1 MYYYYNHIAI
11 NNMKNIIFISVVL
24 LFSLVYSDYDEYED
38 EYENTCLRKQAKYHS
53 LSKTISPKELSDHKA
68 SATIKYLSSVRK
80 KEEQRFIDCFN
91 WTNIQQTIKSRFV
104 KECELSTD
112 KDHSRFQYNYTYV
125 LDVSIYA
132 PKKPKRGD
140 NTSARRKVTSCI
152 VASALSLSKEDVQYL
167 ICKTAGSELT
177 CSLPSVST
185 ITYTGT
191 KCRNI
196 TVDKV
201 TVGNYSVLTDNNNEN
216 AHTDIFI
223 TFDGISSSPPYES
236 SDIFEECITEMIKT
250 CEDYNDQHDKVKV
263 KKILTGHCNDCSMGL
278 MAEVTEVPK
287 EFNISLK
294 ECGGMGYSDLVN
306 LFYLC
311 EVTGG
316 DNCINYIPLTDK
328 IKDSS
333 FKVLSA
339 YTGSGRKKRKSRPR
353 RNIDDSDIDEIN
365 IGDDNLEC
373 MYLYYDNDNDNDD
386 RYDYCIKNPNKNK
399 KHKKRKISRKHHDIN
414 KLPKQ
419 SYKTRPK
426 RSLDEHKMKNL
437 KEYFGLEGVIPPKA
451 SYIQVGISS
460 SEGSI
465 LGDGNIISTLKDSMR
480 SKLEKMITLVPVDT
494 PPKSLMSTISKSIN
508 SDGDFTSGLI
518 SSISYQKQQSIKEAL
533 TQSFTSIEEELD
545 DIKRRLGHL
554 ELREKQ
560 LEDKLKQKNLKT
572 RKVVEHYKD
581 SIDKYGKS
589 GGSRVSSSVIH
600 KNPVVGVNVG
610 SVITKPGKT
619 ISFPEQPIHPN
630 NRHSNLPLSLPSS
643 VYYNTNTR
651 SGTSASRR
659 CKRGLT
665 SAMCGLLML
674 TPLPRTRRPVPAVQ
688 SDSSSSDSLLS
699 VAPVGNFVL
708 DSSSSSLISSVD
720 LTSYWLSSSDA
731 ASGINVGAGPSGQRL
746 SFRDDSSFRVS
757 SSSVTSSSSIINRRR
772 SSSSGISSGGYSSS
786 GISSGGYSSSGSNHV
801 SDYGSR
807 MNRISRSFD
816 KTLALGLAAQFIT
829 QGLMDRNLRSFIVQ
843 DDDRDE
849 AEVVFD
855 VVSTAI
861 GTIGS
866 IVTAS
871 GIIASPQVAFA
882 GMGLSAISGL
892 LDAGRD
898 IYYILSGKQRPQDP
912 VLKTFNAYR
921 DYVTDT
927 SKSGVRKC
935 MMPGTETI
943 VYMSY
948 RNDSSV
954 IPSLE
959 KLSLFFVDSIDS
971 VLYYLNTSNVILDF
985 SLTVACPIGYLRSP
999 TLDINAYTVL
1009 KFTSE
1014 EGARFYT
1021 FTRLGAMLSKFPV
1034 VRLTCGK
1041 DITLTLKPFEI
1052 ALNEMQ
1058 LLKMS
1063 TPGEPEETKSIPSNV
1078 CDIFP
1083 LKRFYLTV
1091 RGCPFDN
1098 SMVSVVHTT
1107 CSVLLRMATWEPL
1120 YQRWVLENPF
1130 EQNGRLRQLFT
1141 FQKYD
1146 FNETVIKPNEIPG
1159 HSKFCTNRH
1168 ATECYW
1174 TELMVLD
1181 DTSPSC
1187 ASRARTIYLEL
1198 YTFGNGRGFTSLVLT
1213 CPSGSTPVAVGDKEG
1228 IIELPLADFYTV
1240 KMFASKNEKKIGVFC
1255 VDNYNSD
1262 LKSDLININFVS
1274 QIHQEGIIYLDEYI
1288 GKEKVFEDV
1297 SKLGNMPWRSRRCVT
1312 WQHKRQCVSFH
1323 GKIDVWTEDYNLET
1337 DVGPEL
1343 MITEKYE
1350 PSTITLQNINKSATL
1365 FPYELKVEFYV
1376 GNLGNAYSKPERFWD
1391 DATRSFRT
1399 YSSIVLALIP
1409 CTMRANML
1417 MYNISDFIS
1426 VMAYHQSMTY
1436 DYGDGSKYTF
1446 YRIAGS
1452 ECIAYLDLKSKMIS
1466 VRCEPFS
1473 IPRTINEYEGMCFIT
1488 VTSRDHCATEVDDIK
1503 NSGYT
1508 KEQADK
1514 PRYCDIYINP
1524 AVWEDAGHYCGY
1536 FSQLRHIGYRHPDYE
1551 ACKSYINIHYKDV
1564 WIENEVLLKPPY
1576 AFEFKYDKNNEYV
1589 DPKLSDSLKRLY
1601 DEYKSISQYT
1611 NSSLPESINRL
1622 SSSLTS
1628 EGRSITDVSIDG
1640 GILETAF
1647 EANVE
1652 RLIELEEQIT
1662 DTAHMVLA
1670 NTLSGDDLQDIYSDK
1685 ETCCKIDFS
1694 DNTVS
1699 KTMEAGNYSCGT
1711 LDDYLYDDF
1720 VEYDDPSDD
1729 EDRVLILING
1739 TLEDFDVLKHISK
1752 PVITCIDPIV
1762 IPLEDD
1768 DVKEEVEETILLQAF
1783 KEGIEE
1789 IMHELDL
1796 NISSIL
1802 LKNNITTINIE

>member
-1 MYYYYNHIAI
+1 
-11 NNMKNIIFISVVL
+11 MKNIIFMLIVL
-24 LFSLVYSDYDEYED
+24 LFSLVYSDYED
-38 EYENTCLRKQAKYHS
+38 EDEDENTCLRKHAKYHS

-68 SATIKYLSSVRK
+68 SATVKYLSSVRK
-80 KEEQRFIDCFN
+80 KEEQRFSECFN
-91 WTNIQQTIKSRFV
+91 WTNIQQTVKNRFV
-104 KECELSTD
+104 KQCELSTD
-112 KDHSRFQYNYTYV
+112 KDHTRYQYNYTYV

-167 ICKTAGSELT
+167 ICKTSDNKLT
-177 CSLPSVST
+177 CSLPSVSS
-185 ITYTGT
+185 ITYTGN

-236 SDIFEECITEMIKT
+236 SDIFEECVTEMITT
-250 CEDYNDQHDKVKV
+250 CEEYNDQKDKVRV
-263 KKILTGHCNDCSMGL
+263 KKILTGHCSDCRMGL
-278 MAEVTEVPK
+278 MAEVTEVPN

-294 ECGGMGYSDLVN
+294 ECGGIGYSDLVN

-339 YTGSGRKKRKSRPR
+339 YTGSSRKRRKSRPR
-353 RNIDDSDIDEIN
+353 RNAGDSEDTDETTNIDDTD
-365 IGDDNLEC
+365 LEC
-373 MYLYYDNDNDNDD
+373 MYLSYDNDNDNDD
-386 RYDYCIKNPNKNK
+386 RYDNCIKNPDKNK
-399 KHKKRKISRKHHDIN
+399 KYKKRKPNRKYHDTN
-414 KLPKQ
+414 KLRKQ
-419 SYKTRPK
+419 SYKNRPK
-426 RSLDEHKMKNL
+426 RSLDEHKMNNL
-437 KEYFGLEGVIPPKA
+437 KEYFGLEEVIPRKA
-451 SYIQVGISS
+451 SYIQVGISG
-460 SEGSI
+460 SEDNV
-465 LGDGNIISTLKDSMR
+465 LGDDDIISTLKDSMK
-480 SKLEKMITLVPVDT
+480 SKLEKMVTLVPVET
-494 PPKSLMSTISKSIN
+494 PPNSIMSTISKNIIN
-508 SDGDFTSGLI
+508 SDGGFTPGLI

-533 TQSFTSIEEELD
+533 TTQSLSTSIEEELD
-545 DIKRRLGHL
+545 DIKRRLTHL

-560 LEDKLKQKNLKT
+560 LGDKDMLNHKNTKT
-572 RKVVEHYKD
+572 RKVVKHYKD
-581 SIDKYGKS
+581 SIDKYSKS
-589 GGSRVSSSVIH
+589 GGSKVLSSIVY
-600 KNPVVGVNVG
+600 KNPVVGINIG
-610 SVITKPGKT
+610 SVITKPGKS
-619 ISFPEQPIHPN
+619 IFQPEQSM
-630 NRHSNLPLSLPSS
+630 HSSSTRPSLPSS
-643 VYYNTNTR
+643 LPNSILYHNTKPVTHSN
-651 SGTSASRR
+651 RR

-674 TPLPRTRRPVPAVQ
+674 TPLPRTRRPVPPVQ
-688 SDSSSSDSLLS
+688 SDSSSSDSLVS
-699 VAPVGNFVL
+699 VSPMGSFAL
-708 DSSSSSLISSVD
+708 DSSSSSLIGSVD
-720 LTSYWLSSSDA
+720 LTSYWLSSSDTESDVNA
-731 ASGINVGAGPSGQRL
+731 GAGPSSQRL
-746 SFRDDSSFRVS
+746 SSRDDSSLHVS
-757 SSSVTSSSSIINRRR
+757 SSSSSSRNNGRR
-772 SSSSGISSGGYSSS
+772 SGGSGGGGGGGNSISSSGYSSGDGNN
-786 GISSGGYSSSGSNHV
+786 NHA
-801 SDYGSR
+801 SDNDYGAR
-807 MNRISRSFD
+807 MRRISRSFD
-816 KTLALGLAAQFIT
+816 KTLAVGLAAQFIT
-829 QGLMDRNLRSFIVQ
+829 QGLMDRNLRSFMIQ
-843 DDDRDE
+843 DDDRDD

-866 IVTAS
+866 VVTAS

-948 RNDSSV
+948 RNDSIV

-971 VLYYLNTSNVILDF
+971 VLYYLNTSNIILDF

-1014 EGARFYT
+1014 DGARFYT

-1034 VRLTCGK
+1034 VLLTCGR
-1041 DITLTLKPFEI
+1041 DITLTLRPFEI

-1098 SMVSVVHTT
+1098 SMVSVVYTT
-1107 CSVLLRMATWEPL
+1107 CSVLLRLATWEPL

-1174 TELMVLD
+1174 AELMVLD

-1187 ASRARTIYLEL
+1187 ASRSRTIYLEL
-1198 YTFGNGRGFTSLVLT
+1198 YTFGNGRGFTSFVLT
-1213 CPSGSTPVAVGDKEG
+1213 CPSGSTPVAVGDKDG

-1240 KMFASKNEKKIGVFC
+1240 KMFASKKEKKIGVFC
-1255 VDNYNSD
+1255 VDNYNSA

-1274 QIHQEGIIYLDEYI
+1274 QRYQEGIIYLDEYM

-1297 SKLGNMPWRSRRCVT
+1297 SQLGNMPWRSRRCVT
-1312 WQHKRQCVSFH
+1312 WQHKRQCISFH
-1323 GKIDVWTEDYNLET
+1323 GKIDVWMEDYNLET
-1337 DVGPEL
+1337 DVGSEL

-1365 FPYELKVEFYV
+1365 FPYELKVEFYI

-1391 DATRSFRT
+1391 DATRSYRT

-1426 VMAYHQSMTY
+1426 VMAYHQSTTY

-1446 YRIAGS
+1446 YRITGS
-1452 ECIAYLDLKSKMIS
+1452 ECIAYLDLKSKMMS

-1488 VTSRDHCATEVDDIK
+1488 VTSRDHCATDIDDIK

-1514 PRYCDIYINP
+1514 PRYCDTYITP
-1524 AVWEDAGHYCGY
+1524 SVSEDAGHYCGY
-1536 FSQLRHIGYRHPDYE
+1536 FSQLRHIGYIHPDYE

-1576 AFEFKYDKNNEYV
+1576 AFEFKYNKNNEYI
-1589 DPKLSDSLKRLY
+1589 DPKLADSLKKLY
-1601 DEYKSISQYT
+1601 DEYKSISQYA

-1622 SSSLTS
+1622 STSLTP
-1628 EGRSITDVSIDG
+1628 EGRSITDVSIDSG
-1640 GILETAF
+1640 VLEAAF

-1652 RLIELEEQIT
+1652 KLIELEEQIA
-1662 DTAHMVLA
+1662 DTAYTVLT
-1670 NTLSGDDLQDIYSDK
+1670 NTLSDDDLQEIYSDE
-1685 ETCCKIDFS
+1685 ETCCKIDFY
-1694 DNTVS
+1694 DNSAS
-1699 KTMEAGNYSCGT
+1699 KTVTSGNYSCGK

-1729 EDRVLILING
+1729 ENRVLILING
-1739 TLEDFDVLKHISK
+1739 TLEDFDVLKNIGK
-1752 PVITCIDPIV
+1752 PVITCIDPII

-1768 DVKEEVEETILLQAF
+1768 DVKEEVEETIVLRAF
-1783 KEGIEE
+1783 KEGMEE

-1796 NISSIL
+1796 NISTIL
-1802 LKNNITTINIE
+1802 LKNNITNINI